1 LAYNIILIVVI
12 TTNGDKQNT
21 RGVIFIAL
29 SVNDQAIENHTP
41 ITMPNINIHLPLPFV
56 QESLNPFIFYNQ
68 INAASPTIKAV
79 NLYISTVIG

>member
-1 LAYNIILIVVI
+1 
-12 TTNGDKQNT
+12 
-21 RGVIFIAL
+21 
-29 SVNDQAIENHTP
+29 
-41 ITMPNINIHLPLPFV
+41 MPNINIHLPLPFV